1 MLDGPAPLMS
11 QSDGRQVGKTDS
23 MNSRRRVLVIA
34 EAANPEWVSV
44 PLIGWS
50 ISMALRAVADVHLVT
65 QVRNRDAIVR
75 AGLVEGRDFTSIDTE
90 RFMKPLWALA
100 SRLRG
105 GAGKGWTIVTAIQSL
120 SYPLFERMVWKR
132 FGAKIK
138 MGEFDVVHRVTP
150 LSPTAP
156 SLLARRCAK
165 AGVPFVVGP
174 LNGGVPWPKSF
185 NKERHEERE
194 WLSYARSLY
203 KLMPGIGSTWRNASA
218 IISASLHTQSELP
231 RAAQAKSVF
240 IPENAID
247 PQQFSSSFDPGRY
260 EQLNLC
266 FIGRL
271 VPYKGPDIALEA
283 AKDLLRTGRAHLT
296 IIGDGPMMPALR
308 EQAARMGIAEAVEF
322 TGWLNHRD
330 IPAVARK
337 SSIFLFPSVREFG
350 GGAVIEAMALG
361 LVPVVIDYGGPGEIV
376 TGETGFRLPI
386 GTRQMLIANA
396 ATLLTDLAE
405 GRHELAALAAAGAN
419 RVLDLY
425 TWQRKAL
432 QLSEVYDWVTGA
444 RPDKPHFAFLDL
456 AESTGSE

>member
-1 MLDGPAPLMS
+1 
-11 QSDGRQVGKTDS
+11 
-23 MNSRRRVLVIA
+23 
-34 EAANPEWVSV
+34 
-44 PLIGWS
+44 
-50 ISMALRAVADVHLVT
+50 
-65 QVRNRDAIVR
+65 
-75 AGLVEGRDFTSIDTE
+75 
-90 RFMKPLWALA
+90 
-100 SRLRG
+100 
-105 GAGKGWTIVTAIQSL
+105 
-120 SYPLFERMVWKR
+120 
-132 FGAKIK
+132 
-138 MGEFDVVHRVTP
+138 
-150 LSPTAP
+150 
-156 SLLARRCAK
+156 
-165 AGVPFVVGP
+165 
-174 LNGGVPWPKSF
+174 
-185 NKERHEERE
+185 
-194 WLSYARSLY
+194 
-203 KLMPGIGSTWRNASA
+203 
-218 IISASLHTQSELP
+218 
-231 RAAQAKSVF
+231 
-240 IPENAID
+240 
-247 PQQFSSSFDPGRY
+247 
-260 EQLNLC
+260 
-266 FIGRL
+266 
-271 VPYKGPDIALEA
+271 
-283 AKDLLRTGRAHLT
+283 
-296 IIGDGPMMPALR
+296 MMPALR